1 MYVCVCVCCT
11 CTLMSHTEITERCWQ
26 EECSVLIAVCATHM
40 CYRYI
45 TNKAKN
51 LRALHHPHTKGC
63 ACGDTLTHTHTNTHT
78 NTRAYGHAGVAHIA
92 MHTVS
97 CLERVLISGRPCKQ
111 IGAQVCIASNSLI
124 TFHRTCTCFI
134 AHGLSFNE
142 YLAAQL
148 KH

>member
-1 MYVCVCVCCT
+1 VYVCVCVCCT

-78 NTRAYGHAGVAHIA
+78 NTRAYGHAGVAHIELPGTSA
-92 MHTVS
+92 NKWMSTQTDW
-97 CLERVLISGRPCKQ
+97 C
-111 IGAQVCIASNSLI
+111 ASLYSL
-124 TFHRTCTCFI
+124 
-134 AHGLSFNE
+134 
-142 YLAAQL
+142 QL
-148 KH
+148 TNHVPPHLHLLCYPWPFL